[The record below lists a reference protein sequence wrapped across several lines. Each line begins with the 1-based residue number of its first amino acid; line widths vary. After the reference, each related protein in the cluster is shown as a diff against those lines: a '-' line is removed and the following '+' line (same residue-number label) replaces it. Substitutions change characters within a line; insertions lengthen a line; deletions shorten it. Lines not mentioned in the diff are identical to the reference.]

1 MSASLSAQ
9 ALHSVAALCVI
20 HASDLSIDEAAACL
34 AVADDLR
41 SLFSRCH
48 DAPSPVGDTEATVHV
63 SLDNPDFVIRWATPA
78 VAVAATVAVAGAV
91 HHTNFRIAP
100 VERDDPVISPE
111 AEAARA
117 LILDQLYLAAKE
129 LVGVTDMISRSLVP
143 DAPAM
148 SQGLAHVT
156 VRITEAFH
164 FVEDWI
170 FGVPSTIIADM
181 TFPSAVDSAIYMGR
195 VSDIDFATVE
205 NAAELGGSSSLV
217 DCDEVRPVRVGKHF
231 ACPFA
236 DPITFV
242 CHFGK
247 MPFRPQ
253 KRQAV
258 EEHLR
263 TQRKKHP
270 VETKGF
276 VIVSATP
283 DAAPC

>member
-9 ALHSVAALCVI
+9 VLHSVAALCAI

-34 AVADDLR
+34 VVAEDLC

-48 DAPSPVGDTEATVHV
+48 AAPSPVVDTEATV
-63 SLDNPDFVIRWATPA
+63 SFDNSDFVIRWATPA
-78 VAVAATVAVAGAV
+78 VAVAATVAVQTAGPV
-91 HHTNFRIAP
+91 HNTNFRIAP

-117 LILDQLYLAAKE
+117 LILYQLDLAAKE
-129 LVGVTDMISRSLVP
+129 LVGVTDLISRSLVP

-156 VRITEAFH
+156 LRITEAFD
-164 FVEDWI
+164 FFEDWL

-181 TFPSAVDSAIYMGR
+181 SFPSAVDSALYMGR
-195 VSDIDFATVE
+195 VSDIDFACPTAK
-205 NAAELGGSSSLV
+205 NAAELV
-217 DCDEVRPVRVGKHF
+217 DGTELRPVRVGKKF

-236 DPITFV
+236 DPITGV

-247 MPFRPQ
+247 TPFRPQ

-263 TQRKKHP
+263 TQRKKHCP
-270 VETKGF
+270 GETNGF

-283 DAAPC
+283 DAAPS